1 MTKLSSCVGPKVT
14 SKDQYIQAL
23 STFLSVMEP
32 DVEMLSESIVT
43 LQSMIKASKGEDA
56 KPKAKAKAKGKA
68 RARGRAAAADSASPG
83 A

>member
-1 MTKLSSCVGPKVT
+1 
-14 SKDQYIQAL
+14 
-23 STFLSVMEP
+23 MEP